1 MYERFSPDLESV
13 TVLEQHIFQ
22 IVFTIPVP
30 IRDRKKIRFPLLDGD
45 TLDIFLPS
53 IDELPYCDHSFFTML
68 LEYVSP
74 DNLIEIFTN
83 MLFEQKTLL
92 ICPTHD
98 MLMPI
103 ATALHSL
110 IYPFQMCIFNPCLI
124 NDNEDFEYSSLNQI
138 SVPINYFIGIAN

>member
-1 MYERFSPDLESV
+1 MKADAVWIGKAICLASRYPFFDYFQQILEDLYLRVKPASEQK
-13 TVLEQHIFQ
+13 TLLEQHIFQ
-22 IVFTIPVP
+22 IVLTIPVP
-30 IRDRKKIRFPLLDGD
+30 NRDGKKIKYPLMNSD

-68 LEYVSP
+68 LDYISP
-74 DNLIEIFTN
+74 DHIIEIFTN

-92 ICPTHD
+92 ICPTHE

-110 IYPFQMCIFNPCLI
+110 IYPF
-124 NDNEDFEYSSLNQI
+124 
-138 SVPINYFIGIAN
+138 